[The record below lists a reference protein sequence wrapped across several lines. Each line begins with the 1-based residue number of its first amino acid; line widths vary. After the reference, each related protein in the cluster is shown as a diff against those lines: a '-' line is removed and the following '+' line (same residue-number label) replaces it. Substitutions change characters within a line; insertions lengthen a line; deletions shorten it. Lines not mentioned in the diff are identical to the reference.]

1 MTAPPLHLARA
12 PSESTGAPSEST
24 GAPSES
30 TGAPS
35 ELDCIRVV
43 LADPHPLMRRS
54 LRLLLDEEVDMC
66 VVAEAA
72 DVPGVLRQVPK
83 QKPDVL
89 VLDLSMSG
97 GSSIKAIARLRL
109 QQPETQIVALTM
121 DDNPVFARGAF
132 AAGALGFV
140 VKELADSEL
149 PEAIRGAAAGERYV
163 SPGVAARLA
172 VLGPGS
178 RPALAGP

>member
-1 MTAPPLHLARA
+1 MTALRLHVAPASSGFARTR
-12 PSESTGAPSEST
+12 SEPA
-24 GAPSES
+24 
-30 TGAPS
+30 
-35 ELDCIRVV
+35 CIRVV

-54 LRLLLDEEVDMC
+54 LRLLLDEENDMR

-72 DVPGVLRQVPK
+72 DVPGALRQVSAH
-83 QKPDVL
+83 KPDVL

-97 GSSIKAIARLRL
+97 GSSIGAIAKL
-109 QQPETQIVALTM
+109 QVEEPDTEIVALTM

-140 VKELADSEL
+140 VKELADAEL
-149 PEAIRGAAAGERYV
+149 PEAIRAAGDGERYV

-172 VLGPGS
+172 VLGPVLRFG
-178 RPALAGP
+178 PAGT

>member
-1 MTAPPLHLARA
+1 MTASHLHLAPP
-12 PSESTGAPSEST
+12 PSEA
-24 GAPSES
+24 AD
-30 TGAPS
+30 ARS
-35 ELDCIRVV
+35 ELACIRVV

-54 LRLLLDEEVDMC
+54 LRLLLDEEPDMR

-72 DVPGVLRQVPK
+72 DVPGVLRQVPE

-89 VLDLSMSG
+89 VLDLNMSG
-97 GSSIKAIARLRL
+97 GSSIRAIARLRA
-109 QQPETQIVALTM
+109 QEPHTEIVALTM

-132 AAGALGFV
+132 TAGALGFV

-149 PEAIRGAAAGERYV
+149 PEAIRAAGAGEQYV
-163 SPGVAARLA
+163 SAAVAARLA

-178 RPALAGP
+178 RSGQSRA